1 MRLNYI
7 LWIEDIVRTFGLAD
21 NAIGVD
27 IGTQRNEFA
36 SNKSH
41 SSELISGCGASCI
54 YPLLAVR
61 QNPTWRMFATEINV
75 ESIAYAGDN
84 VNRNQ
89 LNDSIELIEAGA
101 NDVAPFDA
109 LDRCEEFERAD
120 FSMCN
125 PPFFNDEHYTDAGE
139 PIEADH
145 KNRTG
150 KRKEANNVKSGTGTE
165 LVTSGG
171 EIAFVKR
178 MIDNSWAFSDRIK
191 VFTTMLGH
199 KNSVAAIQ
207 NELTARKI
215 CNFCSAQFCQGRTM
229 RWAIAWTFRHDLL
242 LRTVPKCG
250 QSTAKKL
257 LRFQIDAGIDFEVAA
272 AKLFTILNELDHSI
286 VDRQQTQP
294 NRRQCHFVAVANSW
308 SKQRRKKRA
317 AAMQREEERTA
328 SNGDALVPA
337 KKRLKINCDTFVER
351 SDENG
356 TREIPPHLHVLAAI
370 DRETFNGRD
379 YSMEINLEYLN
390 GCGGVDSAYQLLQ
403 FVKNK
408 WKE

>member
-1 MRLNYI
+1 
-7 LWIEDIVRTFGLAD
+7 
-21 NAIGVD
+21 
-27 IGTQRNEFA
+27 
-36 SNKSH
+36 
-41 SSELISGCGASCI
+41 
-54 YPLLAVR
+54 
-61 QNPTWRMFATEINV
+61 MFATDINV
-75 ESIAYAGDN
+75 ESIAFAGDN

-101 NDVAPFDA
+101 NDAPQFDA
-109 LDRCEEFERAD
+109 FDRCEKFETAD

-125 PPFFNDEHYTDAGE
+125 PPFFNDEHYTISGE

-150 KRKEANNVKSGTGTE
+150 KRKEPNNVKSGTGTE

-207 NELTARKI
+207 NELFARKI
-215 CNFCSAQFCQGRTM
+215 CNFCSVEFCQGRTM
-229 RWAIAWTFRHDLL
+229 RWAIAWTFRRDLL

-257 LRFQIDAGIDFEVAA
+257 LRFQIDAGIDFDVTA
-272 AKLFTILNELDHSI
+272 AKLFTLLNELDQSI
-286 VDRQQTQP
+286 VDRQQTQQ
-294 NRRQCHFVAVANSW
+294 NRRECHFVAVANSW
-308 SKQRRKKRA
+308 SKQRQKKRA
-317 AAMQREEERTA
+317 AATQQEEKTTA

-337 KKRLKINCDTFVER
+337 QKRLKTNRDTFLER
-351 SDENG
+351 SNENEMKE
-356 TREIPPHLHVLAAI
+356 TPPHLHVLVGI